1 MGHQRTKISDEKNVF
16 FFSPDFSDLACL
28 KAYALIRTTSST
40 AKLLSNA
47 KPVLNDLNEMGEGF
61 AVRETRALGEIL
73 DEIFDAMRNMV
84 AWRRDDFEGRNDIEE
99 MKWRVGL

>member
-1 MGHQRTKISDEKNVF
+1 MGHRRTEFSDGKNAF

-28 KAYALIRTTSST
+28 KAYALIRTTSSI

-61 AVRETRALGEIL
+61 VVRETRALGEIL

-84 AWRRDDFEGRNDIEE
+84 ARRSVDFEGRNDNLE
-99 MKWRVGL
+99 MK